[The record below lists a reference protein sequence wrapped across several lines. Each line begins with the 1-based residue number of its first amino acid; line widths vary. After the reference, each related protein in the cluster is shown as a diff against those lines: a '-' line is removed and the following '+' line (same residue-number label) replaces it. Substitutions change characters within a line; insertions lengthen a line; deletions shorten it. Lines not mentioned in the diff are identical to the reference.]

1 MTRIVAGRWKGRTL
15 RTPTGT
21 TTRPTGEKMRAAL
34 GNALQSTGALE
45 GAGVLDLYAGTGAL
59 GLELVSR
66 GAASLV
72 AVEKDRHAL
81 DVLRANVSALA
92 GGNVD
97 VVVEVVAGDVGC
109 AIARL
114 TGRRFDVVLADPPYD
129 LPDVELSAVLRG
141 IVGLLTGGA
150 DVIVERSA
158 RSGEPDWP
166 APLEAVRAKRYGDT
180 LLCYGRA
187 Q

>member
-34 GNALQSTGALE
+34 GNALQATGALE
-45 GAGVLDLYAGTGAL
+45 GASVLDLYAGTGAL

-81 DVLRANVSALA
+81 EVLRANVSALA
-92 GGNVD
+92 AGAPD
-97 VVVEVVAGDVGC
+97 VVVEVVAGDVRG
-109 AIARL
+109 ALGRL

-129 LPDVELSAVLRG
+129 LPDVELIVVLRG
-141 IVGLLTGGA
+141 IAELLAGGA
-150 DVIVERSA
+150 DVVVERSV
-158 RSGEPDWP
+158 RSGELDWP
-166 APLEAVRAKRYGDT
+166 TPLEAVRAKRYGDT